1 MSHPVHGTID
11 ELSARVTG
19 RKIPLFQGD
28 LTGNLERL
36 RCVVEGRRVL
46 VVGAAGSLGSSTV
59 FPILDLSPAEVCLV
73 DLAENNLVELLRSIR
88 SSGELADAPVS
99 IQPIDYGS
107 PVMERFLRQSEPF
120 DLVLNF
126 SAVKHVRSERDAVS
140 LLQLVDTNLLK
151 ADRFLGWL
159 RRFGHGRE
167 GVFFVSSDKAANPA
181 NLMGASKRVM
191 EHMIFWHGSP
201 QAAGRT
207 LLEDDISFGGPLP
220 RVTTA
225 RFANVAFSDG
235 SLPWGFLQR
244 IAKGQPLSGPSDVKR
259 FLLSLREAGQLCTL
273 ASLLLEGNH
282 ILIPRLDPSA
292 DMVSFRGIAET
303 TLAFHHLHPRWCASE
318 AEARE
323 GTPGSDGWPCY
334 FASSDTMGE
343 KMFEEFVAEDERAK
357 EVGLQALLAVPYEA
371 SPSTQVLQALFRM
384 LDALLADPAKPVTKT
399 DLVEAIRTVV
409 PTLHLVD
416 SEQSLDRKM

>member
-1 MSHPVHGTID
+1 MSQPQHATID
-11 ELSARVTG
+11 SLSALVTG
-19 RKIPLFQGD
+19 RSTPLFQGD
-28 LTGNLERL
+28 LESNWAGMKELVR
-36 RCVVEGRRVL
+36 GRRVL

-59 FPILDLSPAEVCLV
+59 FPVLGLEPREVCLV

-88 SSGELADAPVS
+88 SSQELADAPVA

-107 PVMERFLRQSEPF
+107 PIMERFLCQSEPF
-120 DLVLNF
+120 ELVLNF

-140 LLQLVDTNLLK
+140 LLHLLDTNLLK

-159 RRFGHGRE
+159 RRYGHGGK

-201 QAAGRT
+201 EAEGRT
-207 LLEDDISFGGPLP
+207 LLAEDGAFGPPLP

-244 IAKGQPLSGPSDVKR
+244 LAKGQPLSGPSDVKR

-273 ASLLLEGNH
+273 ASLFLEAGH
-282 ILIPRLDPSA
+282 ILVPRLDPEA
-292 DMVSFRGIAET
+292 DMISFREIAES
-303 TLAFHHLHPRWCASE
+303 TLAFHGLKARWCQDE
-318 AEARE
+318 AEAR
-323 GTPGSDGWPCY
+323 TVAPGQGEWPCF
-334 FASSDTMGE
+334 FAPSDTMGE
-343 KMFEEFVAEDERAK
+343 KMYEEFVGDGERSV
-357 EVGLQALLAVPYEA
+357 EVGLRELLAVPYA
-371 SPSTQVLQALFRM
+371 QAPSTADLRATFAGLEAFRTH
-384 LDALLADPAKPVTKT
+384 PGRPVGKG
-399 DLVEAIRTVV
+399 DLVDLIRAVV
-409 PTLHLVD
+409 PTLQHVD
-416 SEQSLDRKM
+416 SERSLDRKM